1 MKNDVNKKAYIQK
14 YFILIFLLSA
24 FYSFAQKAP
33 YYPANQW
40 EHQSPSIF
48 NIDTTKIKDAISFAK
63 NNESVLPKNLWLS
76 QAMQFGKEPFSD
88 PIGPMAERGPTSGI
102 IIYKGYI
109 IAEWGNPLAVEM
121 THSVTKSML
130 SSVVGIA
137 YDKGLIRS
145 LEDKV
150 FTYLPPIEVVSH
162 EGLEISQNPIA
173 KTSFIYPFETAH
185 NRKINWDHLLRQTSD
200 WEGVLWGKP
209 DWADR
214 PSDKP
219 SEWTTRKRFEP
230 GTVYKY
236 NDTRVNALVLASTL
250 VWRKPLPEVLREN
263 VMDPIGASNTWAW
276 TGYKNAW
283 IVVDG
288 KMIQSV
294 TGGGHFGGGMFINAY
309 DMGRLGL
316 LTLRKGK
323 WNGKQILSEDWI
335 RKATTPTPANTGY
348 GFMNYFL
355 NTDRKLYPSAPASA
369 YAHIGNGTNAIYV
382 DQENDLV
389 AVVRW
394 IDDKSMDGFIK
405 LMLGALPAKM
415 TRSAAAPE
423 INRK

>member
-1 MKNDVNKKAYIQK
+1 MRKLLT
-14 YFILIFLLSA
+14 LICLLSA
-24 FYSFAQKAP
+24 ISAIAQKNM
-33 YYPANQW
+33 YYPSAKNW
-40 EHQSPSIF
+40 EHKSPTF
-48 NIDTTKIKDAISFAK
+48 FAIDTNKIKEAVDFAISH
-63 NNESVLPKNLWLS
+63 ETSQSRNLWLS

-88 PIGPMAERGPTSGI
+88 PIGPMAERGPAAGI
-102 IIYKGYI
+102 VIYKGYI
-109 IAEWGNPLAVEM
+109 IAEWGNPAAVEM
-121 THSVTKSML
+121 THSVTKSMV
-130 SSVVGIA
+130 SSVVGLA
-137 YDKGLIRS
+137 FDKGLISS
-145 LEDKV
+145 LDDKV
-150 FTYLPPIEVVSH
+150 YTYLPPVEVAMQESVN
-162 EGLEISQNPIA
+162 ENPIA
-173 KTSFIYPFETAH
+173 KKSFIYPFETEH
-185 NRKINWDHLLRQTSD
+185 NRKISWDHLLRQTSD

-236 NDTRVNALVLASTL
+236 NDTRVNALTLAATL
-250 VWRKPLPEVLREN
+250 VFRKPLPEVLREN
-263 VMDPIGASNTWAW
+263 VMNPIGASNTWAW

-283 IVVDG
+283 IIVDG
-288 KMIQSV
+288 KMVQSV
-294 TGGGHFGGGMFINAY
+294 SGGGHFGGGMFMNAY

-316 LTLRKGK
+316 LTLRKGN

-369 YAHIGNGTNAIYV
+369 YAHLGNGTNAIYV

-394 IDDKSMDGFIK
+394 IDDKSMDGF
-405 LMLGALPAKM
+405 LQRLLSALPIK
-415 TRSAAAPE
+415 
-423 INRK
+423 K